1 MRTSLLKYLLIVLSS
16 LSLIFIMNCEGPEGP
31 TGPEG
36 PQGPQGELG
45 PEGPQGPP
53 GEDGNANVISSEWI
67 RLGDVASP
75 ADTSLIGRNYTRYHI
90 PADQL
95 TQEIIDGGT
104 IIVYYQLLGMIT
116 PLPYTLAGIGG
127 DEDKLITFAP
137 FTPGRITIL
146 SQELDNT
153 AWPINLSTEFRYI
166 LIPSSTPAKQKLPD
180 FNNYHETMD
189 FYGLEY

>member
-1 MRTSLLKYLLIVLSS
+1 MRTSLHKYLLIVISS

-45 PEGPQGPP
+45 PEGPEGPP

>member
-1 MRTSLLKYLLIVLSS
+1 
-16 LSLIFIMNCEGPEGP
+16 MNCEGPEGP

-36 PQGPQGELG
+36 PQGEQG
-45 PEGPQGPP
+45 PEGPEGPP

-67 RLGDVASP
+67 RIGDVATP
-75 ADTSLIGRNYTRYHI
+75 ADTSLIARNYSRYHI
-90 PADQL
+90 PANQL

-146 SQELDNT
+146 TQELDNT
-153 AWPINLSTEFRYI
+153 PWPINLDTEFRYI

-189 FYGLEY
+189 FYGIEY